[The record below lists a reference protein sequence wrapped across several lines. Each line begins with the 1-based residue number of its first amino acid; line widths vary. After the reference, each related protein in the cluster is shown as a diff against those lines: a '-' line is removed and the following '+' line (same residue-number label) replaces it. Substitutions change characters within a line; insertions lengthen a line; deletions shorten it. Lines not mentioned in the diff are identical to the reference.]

1 MIDKLLKEASIVKTP
16 TLKGVSNVIQACEKN
31 DVLLLPVNSL
41 EQQED
46 LIEKN
51 LPDDFE
57 GLLISPFK
65 TDRKINHLVKTK
77 EDIKEIEVALTEE
90 FYPLPNRLP
99 KIVGVTGTNGKT
111 SVCWLTAEL
120 ARENDKKA
128 LYAGTPGVFL
138 NGKAMPEKVLT
149 TTPSYL
155 SFRKLIAKYSE
166 IDLLTI
172 EVSSHALEQ
181 NRVKGITLDVAVWTN
196 FTQDHLDF
204 HKTMENYF
212 SAKLKIVN
220 YSKDNEVIVHP
231 SEKELIERLKDRPFK
246 KAELLPEESLPAVYK
261 TGFPRLNL
269 ELAVAAFKG
278 CGFDFSNKNL
288 SQISLPP
295 GRFQVIESCGK
306 DFIVDY
312 AHTSDALVSVLAQV
326 RDSYPDKKIL
336 TVFGCGGDRDRKK
349 RPLMAAAAEEGS
361 DFVIVTSDNP
371 RTENPEQIIEDIL
384 EGLKTKNH
392 SVEVDRKKAI
402 ELSNTKTNKDWV
414 VVVAGKGHE
423 TYQEINGI
431 RHPFD
436 DTEIVRGLKND

>member
-1 MIDKLLKEASIVKTP
+1 MIDQLIKDANIVETP
-16 TLKGVSNVIQACEKN
+16 TIKGVSNVIQACTES
-31 DVLLLPVNSL
+31 DVLLLPVNSF

-46 LIEKN
+46 LIAKN
-51 LPDDFE
+51 LPKDFK

-65 TDRKINHLVKTK
+65 TNKKINQIVKSK
-77 EDIKEIEVALTEE
+77 EEIKEIEKELTEE
-90 FYPLPNRLP
+90 FYPLPKNLP

-120 ARENDKKA
+120 ARENGKKA

-138 NGKAMPEKVLT
+138 NGTPMPEKVLT

-155 SFRKLIAKYSE
+155 SFRKLISTYSD
-166 IDLLTI
+166 IDLITI

-181 NRVKGITLDVAVWTN
+181 KRVEGIHLDVAVWTN

-212 SAKLKIVN
+212 NAKLKIIN
-220 YSKDNEVIVHP
+220 YTKGNDLIVHP
-231 SEKELIERLKDRPFK
+231 CEKELVEKLGSNNYALAEVVSD
-246 KAELLPEESLPAVYK
+246 ELLPSVFK

-269 ELAVAAFKG
+269 ELAITAFKN
-278 CGFDFSNKNL
+278 CDFDLKNL
-288 SQISLPP
+288 NLDSISLPP
-295 GRFQVIESCGK
+295 GRFQVLEKNGK
-306 DFIVDY
+306 TFIVDY
-312 AHTSDALVSVLAQV
+312 AHTSDALKSVLAQV
-326 RDSYPDKKIL
+326 RDSYPDKEIL

-371 RTENPEQIIEDIL
+371 RTEDPNQIIEDIL
-384 EGLKTKNH
+384 KGLRKNDH

-402 ELSNTKTNKDWV
+402 ELSNSKTDGDWV
-414 VVVAGKGHE
+414 IVIAGKGHE
-423 TYQEINGI
+423 TYQEVNGI

-436 DTEIVRGLKND
+436 DTEVVRGL